1 MASGAA
7 WPGKGP
13 EAVLSR
19 LLFWRSRRRVV
30 PVVRLSGVIASGG
43 GLRRGISLEAVEP
56 QLKKAFAMRRARAVA
71 LIINS
76 PGGSPV
82 QSALIGQRIRELA
95 RKADVPVLAFCEDV
109 AASGGYWLAAAADE
123 IYANPASIIGSIG
136 VVSAGFGFDRAIEK
150 LGVDRRVY
158 TAGERKMILDPFRP
172 ESEADVARL
181 KSSQA
186 EIHQQF
192 IAHIVA
198 RRGGTLKGDHD
209 DLFSG
214 AFWTGATALDLGLID
229 GLDECRSLVTRR
241 FGEDVDLVTIQPKK
255 KLFSGIGGLSGSL
268 ASGALASGSLAGGAA
283 ALVDE
288 AFELAVERAH
298 LSRFGL

>member
-1 MASGAA
+1 MLA
-7 WPGKGP
+7 
-13 EAVLSR
+13 R
-19 LLFWRSRRRVV
+19 LMFWRKKRAVV

-56 QLKKAFAMRRARAVA
+56 QLKKAFSIRRAKAVA

-82 QSALIGQRIRELA
+82 QSALIGQRVRDLA

-123 IYANPASIIGSIG
+123 IYANAASVIGSIG

-158 TAGERKMILDPFRP
+158 TAGARKMILDPFKP
-172 ESEADVARL
+172 EAEEDVARL
-181 KSSQA
+181 KSLQA

-192 IAHIVA
+192 IDHIVD
-198 RRGGTLKGDHD
+198 RRGGKLKGAHE

-214 AFWTGATALDLGLID
+214 AFWTGATAVELGLID
-229 GLDECRSLVTRR
+229 GLADCRGLVTER
-241 FGEDVDLVTIQPKK
+241 FGDTTDLMTIEPKK
-255 KLFSGIGGLSGSL
+255 RLFGGFGGLPGMQ
-268 ASGALASGSLAGGAA
+268 AGR
-283 ALVDE
+283 LVEE
-288 AFELAVERAH
+288 AVDVAVERA
-298 LSRFGL
+298 LLARFGL

>member
-1 MASGAA
+1 MLA
-7 WPGKGP
+7 
-13 EAVLSR
+13 R
-19 LLFWRSRRRVV
+19 LIFWRKKRAVV

-56 QLKKAFAMRRARAVA
+56 QLKKAFSIRRAKAVA

-82 QSALIGQRIRELA
+82 QSALIGQRVRDLA

-123 IYANPASIIGSIG
+123 IYANAASVIGSIG

-158 TAGERKMILDPFRP
+158 TAGARKMILDPFKP
-172 ESEADVARL
+172 EAEEDVARL
-181 KSSQA
+181 KSLQA

-192 IAHIVA
+192 IDHIVD
-198 RRGGTLKGDHD
+198 RRGGKLKGAHE

-214 AFWTGATALDLGLID
+214 AFWTGATAVELGLID
-229 GLDECRSLVTRR
+229 GLGECRALITKR
-241 FGEDVDLVTIQPKK
+241 FGEDVDLLSVQPKK
-255 KLFSGIGGLSGSL
+255 KLFSGLGGLSGSL
-268 ASGALASGSLAGGAA
+268 AGFRSETPGGDAVTG
-283 ALVDE
+283 LVDE
-288 AFELAVERAH
+288 MVAHAVERAH

>member
-1 MASGAA
+1 M
-7 WPGKGP
+7 
-13 EAVLSR
+13 LSR
-19 LLFWRSRRRVV
+19 LMFWRKKRAVV

-56 QLKKAFAMRRARAVA
+56 QLKKAFSIRRAKAVA

-82 QSALIGQRIRELA
+82 QSALIGQRVRDLA

-109 AASGGYWLAAAADE
+109 AASGGYWLAASADE
-123 IYANPASIIGSIG
+123 IYANAASIIGSIG

-172 ESEADVARL
+172 EAEEDVARL
-181 KSSQA
+181 KSLQA

-192 IAHIVA
+192 IDHIVE
-198 RRGGTLKGDHD
+198 RRGGKLKGAHD

-214 AFWTGATALDLGLID
+214 AFWSGATALDLGLID
-229 GLDECRSLVTRR
+229 GLGECRSLVTKR
-241 FGEDVDLVTIQPKK
+241 FGEEVDLVTIQPKK
-255 KLFSGIGGLSGSL
+255 KLFSGFGGLSGSL
-268 ASGALASGSLAGGAA
+268 SGSPAGSLAGSWSGLLAGSAA
-283 ALVDE
+283 GDVAASLVDE
-288 AFELAVERAH
+288 TVAHAVERAH